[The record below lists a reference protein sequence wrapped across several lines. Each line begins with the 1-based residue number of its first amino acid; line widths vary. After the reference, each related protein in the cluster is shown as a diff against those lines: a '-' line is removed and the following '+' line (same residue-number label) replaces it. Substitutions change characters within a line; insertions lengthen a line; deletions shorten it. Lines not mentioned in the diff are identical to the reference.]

1 MQSRVGE
8 EPTGYI
14 MPCEHMEAAGAAPG
28 RRWVVV
34 YTLLLL
40 LLLLQVALCVLWVG
54 GCGPAARQITLYRL
68 VLSEAGGGQG
78 SQAGFEGANVPG
90 LRAGMCWRAPRREH
104 PCCQQSTA
112 ACAAVY

>member
-1 MQSRVGE
+1 MVCYRVQSRVGE

-68 VLSEAGGGQG
+68 VLSEAGGGKV
-78 SQAGFEGANVPG
+78 ARLV
-90 LRAGMCWRAPRREH
+90 LRAQMCPG
-104 PCCQQSTA
+104 
-112 ACAAVY
+112 